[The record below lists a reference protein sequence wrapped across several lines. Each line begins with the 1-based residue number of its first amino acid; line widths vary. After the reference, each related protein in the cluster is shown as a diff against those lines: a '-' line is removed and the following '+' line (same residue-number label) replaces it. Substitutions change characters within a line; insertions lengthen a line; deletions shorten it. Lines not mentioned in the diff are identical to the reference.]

1 MTTLWKSYRY
11 LRNNPDLRPPM
22 REIEERVESLPV
34 YHVPKSKVAA
44 IEPEL
49 QNGDVIG
56 IATKY
61 DGAFC
66 SHVGLALRVGD
77 GVTRFMHAS
86 RDFKKVVVDDSIS
99 KYLARFSA
107 HAGILVGRP
116 LEVDESVTERAIY
129 EANLKK
135 LVG

>member
-1 MTTLWKSYRY
+1 
-11 LRNNPDLRPPM
+11 
-22 REIEERVESLPV
+22 
-34 YHVPKSKVAA
+34 
-44 IEPEL
+44 
-49 QNGDVIG
+49 
-56 IATKY
+56 
-61 DGAFC
+61 
-66 SHVGLALRVGD
+66 
-77 GVTRFMHAS
+77 MHAS